1 MIKEHEV
8 DVLWE
13 TVAILNKEKHSE
25 NAVALFKHLVKQ
37 TFKAAM
43 NISAKFVEN
52 ITLDLS
58 SDQDLKK
65 VQKLDKKIHDS
76 LPKKDDDFYGLVLDY
91 LEAISKLSSHSF
103 REIHVSFFKEIDS
116 IPEKRASIYKEMF
129 YKELASMYKEM
140 ASIPLEKEIDYHGTY
155 STLEVAEIMGVSDQ
169 TIRRWC
175 EKGKFS
181 GATKTKGGHW
191 RIPRKYF
198 KITPEQARR
207 RKEFDKRLNEFNQ
220 MIGEVSEDEFL

>member
-52 ITLDLS
+52 IILDLS

-76 LPKKDDDFYGLVLDY
+76 LPKKDDDFYGLVYDY

-116 IPEKRASIYKEMF
+116 IPEKRASIYKEM
-129 YKELASMYKEM
+129 

-155 STLEVAEIMGVSDQ
+155 STSEVAEIMGVSDQ

>member
-52 ITLDLS
+52 IILDLS

-116 IPEKRASIYKEMF
+116 IPEKRASIYKEM
-129 YKELASMYKEM
+129 

-155 STLEVAEIMGVSDQ
+155 STSEVAEIMGVSDQ

-220 MIGEVSEDEFL
+220 MKGEVSEDEFL